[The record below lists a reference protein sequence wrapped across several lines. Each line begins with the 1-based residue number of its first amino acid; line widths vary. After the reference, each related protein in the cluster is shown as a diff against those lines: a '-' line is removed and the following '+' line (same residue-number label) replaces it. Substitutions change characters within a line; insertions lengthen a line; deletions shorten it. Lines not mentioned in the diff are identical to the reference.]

1 MEQQIQDLVASI
13 KKEGIEEAKKQSAEI
28 LASAKAEAEEIIK
41 KAKAEGDKI
50 IQDAKNSAK
59 LEAES
64 AKAQIVQAGRDVT
77 LSLKQSVEALFN
89 KILVDDCKKAMDASL
104 LAQLITQAVNADLN
118 GVTAEIPE
126 GLKDDVV
133 KALSSEVAKLVKQ
146 KDFLK
151 ESKGVLS
158 GIKLSSNDGSGY
170 IDMSASECALLV
182 KPYLSERLRELIG
195 W

>member
-158 GIKLSSNDGSGY
+158 GSKLSSNDGSGY

-195 W
+195 

>member
-89 KILVDDCKKAMDASL
+89 KILVEDCKKAMDASL
-104 LAQLITQAVNADLN
+104 LGQLITQAVNADLH
-118 GVTAEIPE
+118 GVEAEIPE

-195 W
+195 

>member
-89 KILVDDCKKAMDASL
+89 KILVEDCKKAMDASL

-195 W
+195 

>member
-28 LASAKAEAEEIIK
+28 LASAKAEADEIIK
-41 KAKAEGDKI
+41 KAKAESEKI

-77 LSLKQSVEALFN
+77 LSLKQNVESLFN
-89 KILVDDCKKAMDASL
+89 KILTDDCKKAMDASL

-195 W
+195 

>member
-89 KILVDDCKKAMDASL
+89 KILVEDCKKAMDASL

-182 KPYLSERLRELIG
+182 KPYLSERLRELIC
-195 W
+195 

>member
-28 LASAKAEAEEIIK
+28 LASDKAEAEEIIK

-89 KILVDDCKKAMDASL
+89 KILVEDCKKAMDASL

-195 W
+195 

>member
-89 KILVDDCKKAMDASL
+89 KILVEDCKKAMDASL
-104 LAQLITQAVNADLN
+104 LAQLITQAVNADVN

-195 W
+195 

>member
-13 KKEGIEEAKKQSAEI
+13 RKEGIEEAKKQSAEI

-89 KILVDDCKKAMDASL
+89 KILVEDCKKAMDASL

-195 W
+195 

>member
-77 LSLKQSVEALFN
+77 LSLKQSVEALVN

-195 W
+195 

>member
-13 KKEGIEEAKKQSAEI
+13 KKEGIEEAKRQSAEI
-28 LASAKAEAEEIIK
+28 LASAKAEADDIIK
-41 KAKAEGDKI
+41 KAKAESDKI

-77 LSLKQSVEALFN
+77 LSLKQSVESLFN
-89 KILVDDCKKAMDASL
+89 KILSDDCKKAMDASL
-104 LAQLITQAVNADLN
+104 LAQLVTIAVKSDLT
-118 GVTAEIPE
+118 GVTAEVPE
-126 GLKDDVV
+126 GMKESIV
-133 KALSSEVAKLVKQ
+133 KALSSEVATLVKQ

-195 W
+195 

>member
-77 LSLKQSVEALFN
+77 LSLKQSVEALFT

-195 W
+195 

>member
-13 KKEGIEEAKKQSAEI
+13 KKEGIEEAKQQSAEI

-195 W
+195 

>member
-41 KAKAEGDKI
+41 KAKAAGDKI

-89 KILVDDCKKAMDASL
+89 KILVEDCKKAMDASL

-195 W
+195 

>member
-28 LASAKAEAEEIIK
+28 LASAKAEADEIIK
-41 KAKAEGDKI
+41 KAKAESEKI

-77 LSLKQSVEALFN
+77 LSLKQNLESLFN
-89 KILVDDCKKAMDASL
+89 KILTDDCKKAMDPTL
-104 LAQLITQAVNADLN
+104 LASLITQAVNADLN
-118 GVTAEIPE
+118 GVTAEVSE
-126 GLKDDVV
+126 GLKDDVF
-133 KALSSEVAKLVKQ
+133 KALTKEVAQKIKE

-158 GIKLSSNDGSGY
+158 GIKLTSNDGSGY
-170 IDMSASECALLV
+170 IDMSAEECALLI
-182 KPYLSERLRELIG
+182 KPYLSERLKELIG
-195 W
+195 

>member
-1 MEQQIQDLVASI
+1 
-13 KKEGIEEAKKQSAEI
+13 
-28 LASAKAEAEEIIK
+28 
-41 KAKAEGDKI
+41 
-50 IQDAKNSAK
+50 
-59 LEAES
+59 
-64 AKAQIVQAGRDVT
+64 
-77 LSLKQSVEALFN
+77 
-89 KILVDDCKKAMDASL
+89 MDASL

-195 W
+195 

>member
-195 W
+195 

>member
-151 ESKGVLS
+151 ESKGLLS

-195 W
+195 

>member
-77 LSLKQSVEALFN
+77 LSLKQSVEAIFN
-89 KILVDDCKKAMDASL
+89 KILVEDCKKAMDASL

-195 W
+195 

>member
-64 AKAQIVQAGRDVT
+64 AKAQIIQAGRDVT

-89 KILVDDCKKAMDASL
+89 KILVEDCKKAMDASL

-195 W
+195 

>member
-89 KILVDDCKKAMDASL
+89 KILVDDCTKAMDASL

-195 W
+195 

>member
-28 LASAKAEAEEIIK
+28 LASAKAEADEIIK
-41 KAKAEGDKI
+41 KAKAESEKI

-64 AKAQIVQAGRDVT
+64 AKAQIIQAGRDVT
-77 LSLKQSVEALFN
+77 LSLKQNVESLFN
-89 KILVDDCKKAMDASL
+89 KILTDDCKKAMDPTL
-104 LAQLITQAVNADLN
+104 LASLITQAVNADLK
-118 GVTAEIPE
+118 GVTAEVAE
-126 GLKDDVV
+126 GLKDDVF
-133 KALSSEVAKLVKQ
+133 KALTKEVAQKIKE

-158 GIKLSSNDGSGY
+158 GIKLTSNDGSGY
-170 IDMSASECALLV
+170 IDMSAEECALLI
-182 KPYLSERLRELIG
+182 KPYLSERLKELIG
-195 W
+195 

>member
-28 LASAKAEAEEIIK
+28 LASAKAEADEIIK
-41 KAKAEGDKI
+41 KAKAESEKI

-77 LSLKQSVEALFN
+77 LSLKQNVESLFN
-89 KILVDDCKKAMDASL
+89 KILTDDCKKAMDPTL
-104 LAQLITQAVNADLN
+104 LASLITQAVNADLN
-118 GVTAEIPE
+118 GVTAEVSD
-126 GLKDDVV
+126 GLKDDVF
-133 KALSSEVAKLVKQ
+133 KALTKEVDQKIKE

-158 GIKLSSNDGSGY
+158 GIKLTSNDGSGY
-170 IDMSASECALLV
+170 IDMSAEECALLI
-182 KPYLSERLRELIG
+182 KPYLSERLKELIG
-195 W
+195 

>member
-89 KILVDDCKKAMDASL
+89 KILVEDCKKAMDASL

>member
-89 KILVDDCKKAMDASL
+89 KILVEDCKKAMDASL

-126 GLKDDVV
+126 VLKDDVV

-195 W
+195 

>member
-182 KPYLSERLRELIG
+182 KPYLSERLRELSG
-195 W
+195 

>member
-89 KILVDDCKKAMDASL
+89 KILVEDCKKAMDASL
-104 LAQLITQAVNADLN
+104 LAQLIIQAVNADLN

-195 W
+195 

>member
-89 KILVDDCKKAMDASL
+89 KILVDDCMKAMDASL

-195 W
+195 

>member
-89 KILVDDCKKAMDASL
+89 KILVEDCKKAMDASL

-158 GIKLSSNDGSGY
+158 GIKLSSKDGSGY

-195 W
+195 

>member
-89 KILVDDCKKAMDASL
+89 KILVEDCKKAMDASL

-170 IDMSASECALLV
+170 NDMSASECALLV

-195 W
+195 

>member
-1 MEQQIQDLVASI
+1 MEQQIQNLVASI

-64 AKAQIVQAGRDVT
+64 AKAQIVQAGRDIT

-195 W
+195 

>member
-13 KKEGIEEAKKQSAEI
+13 KKEGIEEAKRQSAEI
-28 LASAKAEAEEIIK
+28 LAAAKAEAEELIK
-41 KAKAEGDKI
+41 KAKTESDKI

-77 LSLKQSVEALFN
+77 LSLKQSVESLFN
-89 KILVDDCKKAMDASL
+89 KILSDECKKAMDASL
-104 LAQLITQAVNADLN
+104 LAQLVAIAVKADLT
-118 GVTAEIPE
+118 GVTAEVPE
-126 GLKDDVV
+126 GMKDDVV
-133 KALSSEVAKLVKQ
+133 KALSSEVAALVKQ

-170 IDMSASECALLV
+170 IDMSASECAQLV

-195 W
+195 

>member
-89 KILVDDCKKAMDASL
+89 KILVEDCKKAMDASL

-182 KPYLSERLRELIG
+182 KPYLSERLREFIG
-195 W
+195 

>member
-41 KAKAEGDKI
+41 KAKAEGYKI

-195 W
+195 

>member
-28 LASAKAEAEEIIK
+28 LVSAKAEAEEIIK

-195 W
+195 

>member
-89 KILVDDCKKAMDASL
+89 KILVENCKKAMDASL

-195 W
+195 

>member
-13 KKEGIEEAKKQSAEI
+13 KKEGIEEDKKQSAEI

-89 KILVDDCKKAMDASL
+89 KILVEDCKKAMDASL

-195 W
+195 